1 MLQLCETIRLQ
12 VYFLSASE
20 FRRGGGM
27 FHCLQRTIANRYDLL
42 AIAMPRR
49 SVIFGNA
56 VASRLDVAG
65 NVLATQVI
73 RWSLAR

>member
-1 MLQLCETIRLQ
+1 
-12 VYFLSASE
+12 
-20 FRRGGGM
+20 M

-73 RWSLAR
+73 HWSLARQSPSTEHLCQDGHNH